1 MNDRLDERTAQLR
14 DLLADDGRPEDE
26 RERLIRLMLLFA
38 QRPMPEGLG
47 DFAPDH
53 GTLRDRFVA
62 TLDGAD
68 GEAAEEAFLTLYAH
82 VHGHEAP
89 YTEEE
94 RRRVDETGGYW
105 CHAGGLSPV
114 LKAGPWI
121 RPDTVLGDFGAGN
134 GLQGLLMQWLHPHR
148 LTIQIEISQKMI
160 EIGRRLQAWLDIP
173 EDRVEW
179 VCGDVLDASP
189 AGMDFI
195 YIYRPVRPV
204 GEGLKFYEK
213 FGAELARTTHPVVI
227 FSIADCLGP
236 FLPDHFDVIHGD
248 GHLTCYRRSMATRG

>member
-1 MNDRLDERTAQLR
+1 MDDPTAHLR
-14 DLLADDGRPEDE
+14 EILADDGRPDGE

-38 QRPMPEGLG
+38 GKPAPTGLG
-47 DFAPDH
+47 DFAPDY
-53 GTLRDRFVA
+53 GALRERFVA
-62 TLDGAD
+62 TLDGDD

-89 YTEEE
+89 YTAEE

-105 CHAGGLSPV
+105 GHAGGLSPV

-121 RPDTVLGDFGAGN
+121 TPDTVLGDFGAGN
-134 GLQGLLMQWLHPHR
+134 GLQGLLIQWLHPHR
-148 LTIQIEISQKMI
+148 RTIQIEISRGMI
-160 EIGRRLQAWLDIP
+160 EIGRRLQAWLGIP

-179 VCGDVLDASP
+179 VCGDVLDATP

-204 GEGLKFYEK
+204 GEGLKFYER
-213 FGAELARTTHPVVI
+213 FGAELARTTNPVVI
-227 FSIADCLGP
+227 FSVADCLGP
-236 FLPDHFDVIHGD
+236 FLPDHFDVIYGD
-248 GHLTCYRRSMATRG
+248 GHLTCYRRAVATRG